1 MSVTG
6 GARRVCRIARVSVV
20 LDEAV
25 VLRVWEYS
33 ETSQTSA
40 LLTREHG
47 LVRAIAKGSRRARAP
62 FSGGLDALTLGE
74 AGLIIKPSSELATM
88 TEWDLREVFRGARG
102 SWGGHVV
109 SVYAADVAGRV
120 VHDREPHPRLFEAL
134 TRLLRGVL
142 DGRGRVSAW
151 AALEFQW
158 AALVEAG
165 YRPELERSV
174 ATGEALG
181 ERSVYGFSSV
191 RGGLTADPGRGGGD
205 GVWRVRGGT
214 VRALRAVAGWGGGE
228 GSPHGSE
235 DVVRANL
242 LLGRHLS
249 VVLGREPA
257 GFSSFGVVLGR
268 VRGDAQSG

>member
-1 MSVTG
+1 
-6 GARRVCRIARVSVV
+6 VSAVF
-20 LDEAV
+20 DEAV

-40 LLTREHG
+40 LLTRGHG
-47 LVRAIAKGSRRARAP
+47 LVRAIAKGSRRARSP

-120 VHDREPHPRLFEAL
+120 VHDREPHPRLYEAL
-134 TRLLRGVL
+134 TRLLRGVV
-142 DGRGRVSAW
+142 DAEGRVSVW
-151 AALEFQW
+151 EALAFQW

-165 YRPELERSV
+165 YRPELARSV
-174 ATGEALG
+174 VTGEALG
-181 ERSVYGFSSV
+181 DRAVYGFSSV
-191 RGGLTADPGRGGGD
+191 RGGLTADPGRGGTD

-214 VRALRAVAGWGGGE
+214 VRALHAVAVGGE
-228 GSPHGSE
+228 RGDRLGSE
-235 DVVRANL
+235 DAVRANL
-242 LLGRHLS
+242 LLGRHLG
-249 VVLGREPA
+249 VVLGRESA
-257 GFSSFGVVLGR
+257 GFSAFASVLR
-268 VRGDAQSG
+268 RAKGDAGSG